1 MTDRIRALRE
11 AAEKA
16 QRWLDDGESEM
27 RWQRAAQIWYRTN
40 IEGPDGY
47 VAVCDP
53 ATILDLCDV
62 AEAMEDYFD
71 SVDRGYPF
79 VANLGAVRSALD
91 RLLASGSRE
100 RRNLGSEGRK

>member
-1 MTDRIRALRE
+1 
-11 AAEKA
+11 
-16 QRWLDDGESEM
+16 
-27 RWQRAAQIWYRTN
+27 
-40 IEGPDGY
+40 
-47 VAVCDP
+47 
-53 ATILDLCDV
+53 
-62 AEAMEDYFD
+62 MEDYFD